1 MKLKRKN
8 KIAIFVDAGNLWSSY
23 KKIGRKMDMN
33 KLVAYMEERYSG
45 SIFKVFYYV
54 AYPTKGTRPQE
65 TIKGIH
71 SYLTFL
77 KKGLGFEVVKKP
89 LKRIF
94 LKDADDNIIIN
105 SKNGEPEVQEK
116 GNLDVE
122 FAIDA
127 VRYSSAY
134 NTAIFLTGDSD
145 FLPLVSFLRNQK
157 NPKKVFVFSTEGCIS
172 HELKTGGDGYVD
184 LKQCSELFLSELERK
199 K

>member
-1 MKLKRKN
+1 MILKRKN
-8 KIAIFVDAGNLWSSY
+8 KIAIFVDAGNLWSAY
-23 KKIGRKMDMN
+23 KKVGKKMDMS
-33 KLVAYMEERYSG
+33 KLVEYMEDRYSG
-45 SIFKVFYYV
+45 NMFKVFYYV
-54 AYPTKGTRPQE
+54 AYPEKGTRSDE
-65 TIKGIH
+65 TIKAIH

-77 KKGLGFEVVKKP
+77 KKGLAFQVVKKP

-94 LKDADDNIIIN
+94 LKDSDDNIIIN
-105 SKNGEPEVQEK
+105 SKNGKPEVQEK

-122 FAIDA
+122 FTIDA

-157 NPKKVFVFSTEGCIS
+157 NSKKVFIFSTEGCIS
-172 HELKTGGDGYVD
+172 HELKTGGDGYID
-184 LKQCSELFLSELERK
+184 LVQCKELFPAELKRK